1 MAETPEHRAP
11 ATVGDV
17 AARLVDRHT
26 RDQGEVVVVGL
37 GRFGSAVARTL
48 VEMGYDVLAID
59 GRPERVQD
67 HVSVL
72 SHVVEADATNERTL
86 RQLGVADVRTA
97 VVCIGSDIEAS
108 VLATAALVDL
118 GVPNIWAKAIT
129 AAHGRILHR
138 VGAHR
143 VVFPEAEMG
152 RRVAHLVTG
161 AMLEYLDLD
170 DDFVIVETLV
180 PRAAVGKTL
189 AEASLRARHRVTV
202 VCVKPDGSPF
212 TYAESD
218 TVLGA
223 GDRIVVAGHR
233 TDVERFAES
242 TR

>member
-1 MAETPEHRAP
+1 MADTSQPRTHAF
-11 ATVGDV
+11 ADG
-17 AARLVDRHT
+17 AAAGITDRHT
-26 RDQGEVVVVGL
+26 RDQGEIVVVGL
-37 GRFGSAVARTL
+37 GRFGSALARTL

-59 GRPERVQD
+59 GNAERVQD
-67 HVSVL
+67 HVGVL
-72 SHVVEADATNERTL
+72 SHVVEADATSERTL

-108 VLATAALVDL
+108 VLATTALVDL

-129 AAHGRILHR
+129 AAHGRILRR
-138 VGAHR
+138 VGADR

-152 RRVAHLVTG
+152 QRVAHLVTG

-170 DDFVIVETLV
+170 DDFVIVEMLA
-180 PRAAVGKTL
+180 PASAVGKTL
-189 AEASLRARHRVTV
+189 AEASLRARHRITV
-202 VCVKPDGSPF
+202 VCVKPDGGAF

-233 TDVERFAES
+233 ADVERFAES

>member
-1 MAETPEHRAP
+1 MAETSEHRAESV
-11 ATVGDV
+11 AGDIT
-17 AARLVDRHT
+17 DRRTGGHT
-26 RDQGEVVVVGL
+26 RGQGEILIVGL
-37 GRFGSAVARTL
+37 GRFGSALAHTL
-48 VEMGYDVLAID
+48 VEMGYDVLAVD
-59 GRPERVQD
+59 GDPERVQD
-67 HVSVL
+67 HVGVL
-72 SHVVEADATNERTL
+72 SHVVEADSTNERTL
-86 RQLGVADVRTA
+86 RQLGVADIRTA

-108 VLATAALVDL
+108 VLTTTALVDL

-129 AAHGRILHR
+129 AAHGRILRR

-152 RRVAHLVTG
+152 QRVAHLVTG

-180 PRAAVGKTL
+180 PPTAVGRTL
-189 AEASLRARHRVTV
+189 AEASLRARHRITV
-202 VCVKPDGSPF
+202 VCVKPEGAPF

-223 GDRIVVAGHR
+223 RDRIVIAGHR
-233 TDVERFAES
+233 ADVERFAET